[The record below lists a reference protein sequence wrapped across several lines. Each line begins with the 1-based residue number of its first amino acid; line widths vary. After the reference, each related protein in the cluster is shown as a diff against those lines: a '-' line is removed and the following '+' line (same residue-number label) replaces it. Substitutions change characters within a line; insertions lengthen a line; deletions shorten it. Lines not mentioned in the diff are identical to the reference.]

1 METSLK
7 KQVWVAVLGLLLGA
21 VSHAESPDIASE
33 PIRLV
38 TAAGSVDTV
47 IAEVILREA
56 YGRLGYRVEVTRYPA
71 ERAIRMANQGR
82 FDGEVQRIDG
92 VADSYPNLVQ
102 LYPSINHVEGGV
114 FTARDDLV
122 IESWE
127 DMRPYSCGIIRGI
140 KFAERSTEG
149 MDRYIVGGYNRL
161 FTMLTHERFDLAVSP
176 FVSAAYNLKRGG
188 FDNIRPA
195 GPVLERFEL
204 YHYLHRSRTDLKP
217 EIEAE
222 LARMSE
228 NGELT
233 AIREVVIR
241 EIMRRAEEGLAL
253 CDAELECF
261 SLPVTDG

>member
-1 METSLK
+1 MI
-7 KQVWVAVLGLLLGA
+7 GLLLAA
-21 VSHAESPDIASE
+21 VSYAESADTASE

-47 IAEVILREA
+47 IAEVVLREA
-56 YGRLGYRVEVTRYPA
+56 YRRIGYRLEVTRYPA
-71 ERAIRMANQGR
+71 ERAIRLANQGR

-102 LYPSINHVEGGV
+102 LYPAINHIEGGV

-127 DMRPYSCGIIRGI
+127 DMRPYRCGIIRGI

-188 FDNIRPA
+188 FDNIKPA
-195 GPVLERFEL
+195 GPALERFEL
-204 YHYLHRSRTDLKP
+204 YHYLHRSRSELAPT
-217 EIEAE
+217 IEAE
-222 LARMSE
+222 LSRMHES
-228 NGELT
+228 GELKV
-233 AIREVVIR
+233 IRDKVVR
-241 EIMRRAEEGLAL
+241 EIMRRADEGLEL
-253 CDAELECF
+253 CDGEFTCFELSVREN
-261 SLPVTDG
+261 

>member
-1 METSLK
+1 METSLRK
-7 KQVWVAVLGLLLGA
+7 RAWVAVLGLLLA
-21 VSHAESPDIASE
+21 AISHAELPDTASE

-56 YGRLGYRVEVTRYPA
+56 YGRIGHRLEVTRYPA
-71 ERAIRMANQGR
+71 ERAIRLANQGR

-102 LYPSINHVEGGV
+102 LYPAINHIEGGV

-122 IESWE
+122 IQSWE

-188 FDNIRPA
+188 FDNIKPA

-204 YHYLHRSRTDLKP
+204 YHYLHRSRTDLMP
-217 EIEAE
+217 RIEAE

-228 NGELT
+228 SGELT
-233 AIREVVIR
+233 DIREKVIR
-241 EIMRRAEEGLAL
+241 EIMRRADEGLEL
-253 CDAELECF
+253 CDGEFTCFELSVAE
-261 SLPVTDG
+261 S